1 MWLASHSLGGAA
13 PTGRNRDCRRCR
25 LAARSWLRPPT
36 ADSARRERSLRSYS
50 SAPASTRR
58 WSRRQMPQ
66 RPMHQGSPNAIDR
79 SVGSRREESA
89 PVAFRLRR
97 AAACSDGGQRPKP
110 GPSLHMRGTV
120 RCLRPW
126 FAVDDHFAGLPV
138 TQCRPWPAEDVWSE
152 PCAAPAR
159 YTGAGKWA
167 ERFHAASSRP
177 AIRAARTTP
186 RASAASHLSPNRIPY
201 SPRARAQ
208 REYERRPFS
217 GSRKSSS
224 DGQGRRCVGSR
235 IAARD
240 SAGAPRG
247 HPVIRY
253 VVGVDTLHLRQPGAR
268 HDWRARSETRSAAAP
283 AGRWRPWPRRTPHWC
298 RRCRGAPTC
307 TPSRSGRGSTPAVMV
322 PAGRPPRLLM
332 SAKLL
337 LS

>member
-1 MWLASHSLGGAA
+1 MMGRQYSPWELGGMWFASHSLGCAA
-13 PTGRNRDCRRCR
+13 PTGRHRDCRRCR

-36 ADSARRERSLRSYS
+36 ADSARRERSLRSSS
-50 SAPASTRR
+50 SAPASTRC

-66 RPMHQGSPNAIDR
+66 RPMPQDSPHAMDR

-110 GPSLHMRGTV
+110 GPSLHVRGPV

-126 FAVDDHFAGLPV
+126 FAVDDHDAGLPV

-152 PCAAPAR
+152 PRAAPAR
-159 YTGAGKWA
+159 YTGAGKRA

-177 AIRAARTTP
+177 AIRAVLITP
-186 RASAASHLSPNRIPY
+186 AH
-201 SPRARAQ
+201 RAQ
-208 REYERRPFS
+208 HICRRTASLTRRGRERSEGIERSTFS

-224 DGQGRRCVGSR
+224 DGQGRRGVGSR
-235 IAARD
+235 TAARD

-253 VVGVDTLHLRQPGAR
+253 V
-268 HDWRARSETRSAAAP
+268 
-283 AGRWRPWPRRTPHWC
+283 
-298 RRCRGAPTC
+298 
-307 TPSRSGRGSTPAVMV
+307 GSWALGFVT
-322 PAGRPPRLLM
+322 
-332 SAKLL
+332 
-337 LS
+337 